1 MTTSRRGSWLTPWAT
16 RRGLAQRQQEPA
28 RQHQTR
34 HGSGQ
39 GVAWGGRRSEFGW
52 NDVKPQAGVLLC
64 LRSQGLKRLWF
75 EKRLREE
82 WHLSLDAQM
91 MLEIISDP
99 AQSVQS
105 GGGQKVTAGEP
116 EIHWGGQSFWWH
128 KVYKVLVA
136 KIERRQVR
144 GWRRWEEGIPFIPR
158 TLSTIL
164 VILVLKIS
172 QNSF

>member
-1 MTTSRRGSWLTPWAT
+1 MMTSRRGSWSTPWAT

-39 GVAWGGRRSEFGW
+39 GVAWGGRRSEFVW
-52 NDVKPQAGVLLC
+52 NDVKPQAGVLFC

-91 MLEIISDP
+91 LLEIISDP

-105 GGGQKVTAGEP
+105 VGGQNRAAASQRVTKVRRGNPFYTSYSFNHSCHTRFQP
-116 EIHWGGQSFWWH
+116 EFLLKGDSGFITSA
-128 KVYKVLVA
+128 KVRFL
-136 KIERRQVR
+136 
-144 GWRRWEEGIPFIPR
+144 
-158 TLSTIL
+158 L
-164 VILVLKIS
+164 
-172 QNSF
+172 